1 MKIRGKDRK
10 IDIQKIYI
18 EKDSSGGT
26 TIDIIINNQLISI
39 YSRTVYI
46 DSILQEIENY
56 MKVLGDN
63 NYVRI

>member
-18 EKDSSGGT
+18 QKDPYGGST
-26 TIDIIINNQLISI
+26 VDIVINNQLITLYCRAI
-39 YSRTVYI
+39 YI
-46 DSILQEIENY
+46 DSIIDEINKY
-56 MKVLGDN
+56 LKVIGDD